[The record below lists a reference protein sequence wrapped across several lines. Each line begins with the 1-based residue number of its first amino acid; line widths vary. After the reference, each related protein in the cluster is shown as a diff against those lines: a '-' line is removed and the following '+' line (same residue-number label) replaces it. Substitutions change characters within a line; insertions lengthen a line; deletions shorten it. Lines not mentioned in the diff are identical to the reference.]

1 VLRYCSRTSWATE
14 AGHASGPRG
23 EGALL
28 CRREEKG
35 GNKVGCT
42 LGHWVRASRARGERG
57 GPRLQDG
64 PLGER
69 EGGDVVEMG

>member
-1 VLRYCSRTSWATE
+1 VGHVGKGRCCA
-14 AGHASGPRG
+14 AGRK
-23 EGALL
+23 
-28 CRREEKG
+28 KG